1 MPNDR
6 GDEFDRFLAQSLAP
20 PERMPDG
27 KFIGRVGQQIRLEK
41 LRRRSRAKMF
51 ERLSIEL
58 LSVIAVGCGLMAVG
72 AGSNIADSAGN
83 VPAVALAGMAIL
95 FAFWVTVVS
104 RPTSRKVI

>member
-1 MPNDR
+1 MANDR

-20 PERMPDG
+20 PERMPDP
-27 KFIGRVGQQIRLEK
+27 KFVGRVGQQIRLDE

-51 ERLSIEL
+51 ERLGIEL

-72 AGSNIADSAGN
+72 GGSDIADSAGH
-83 VPAVALAGMAIL
+83 VPALALAGMAIL

-104 RPTSRKVI
+104 RPTNRKVI